1 MAGGLPVDCPP
12 GTREDTMITRM
23 LKTITAGA
31 TVVAACLLPANPAV
45 AAPPSSNAYKLGG
58 AWQVHTA
65 DIRLGQH

>member
-1 MAGGLPVDCPP
+1 
-12 GTREDTMITRM
+12 MITRM